1 MGELFL
7 RGIMAEPNRQAPS
20 TQSVHRMVR
29 NSLPSGIFRSVVW
42 RFCGFS
48 NYGDMHVEP
57 FEDQQAACV
66 SLPETMVI
74 RMAASKQ
81 YAMRC
86 LVIDMFLLALGSVR
100 TMGADHA
107 DVRDFATWARTIL
120 KRRYA
125 ELDDAVQDLGRY
137 LMTVQQAVDQ
147 VDQNMPILSV
157 DEWVEELMFFSQ
169 VIGDLS

>member
-7 RGIMAEPNRQAPS
+7 RGIMAEPNQQAPS
-20 TQSVHRMVR
+20 TQAVHRMVR
-29 NSLPSGIFRSVVW
+29 NSLPSGTFRSVIW
-42 RFCGFS
+42 RFCAFS
-48 NYGDMHVEP
+48 SYGEMHVLP

-66 SLPETMVI
+66 SLPGTMII

-86 LVIDMFLLALGSVR
+86 LVVDMFRAALGSVR
-100 TMGADHA
+100 LMGTDHA
-107 DVRDFATWARTIL
+107 DVREFAEWARDIL

-125 ELDDAVQDLGRY
+125 ELDDVIQDLGRY
-137 LMTVQQAVDQ
+137 LMTAQQAVDQ
-147 VDQNMPILSV
+147 VDQSMPISSV